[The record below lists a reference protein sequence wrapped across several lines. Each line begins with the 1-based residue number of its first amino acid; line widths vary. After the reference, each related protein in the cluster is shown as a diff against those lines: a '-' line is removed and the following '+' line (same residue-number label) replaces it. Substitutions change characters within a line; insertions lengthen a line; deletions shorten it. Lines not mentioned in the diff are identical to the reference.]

1 MPVRVGNLG
10 PVDLDETR
18 PGLHEAAGEQ
28 TALAESVA
36 AVQVAGLGLLLR
48 EVKGVAGAAA
58 DDDLAGG
65 GVIDGADVEF
75 DLLGAVALDQ
85 AAGPFAGAWHLNG
98 ERLGRALLRN
108 QRARIRAFGH
118 GKHDDV
124 GRGQDFTVRA
134 HGLQREISVAGRQ
147 GVARQIDPFAFF
159 IGLDPADFGLA
170 VLDDDRGARRGAAGQ
185 DSIAGRADAN
195 HVESRQNGVAR
206 FGRRGGRFPLIGG
219 LFGGGARRRRRSGRR
234 LRRPII
240 VVVGRRQ
247 IDDDGEG
254 QDGEGES
261 DEDGDDSGSGQG
273 GDEDGES
280 DQDGEGQGE
289 GQGESTDDES
299 TGNPVPTD
307 HDGHDE
313 HLEPKYDGTPQ
324 EQKEQE
330 REDTAEIQR
339 DIDEAVEQAEREG
352 QDVGNLRGA
361 TSQGDHQVDPLD
373 DNWEDLLE
381 SHLIA
386 KAREGNDDWSRIN
399 RRKFSLLGIVAP
411 SKKGSLKRL
420 ALIKDISWSVLDRSR
435 ALFDAKIA
443 ELLDQITPAE
453 GTLVLHTTTEVEQAE
468 DVYSGDEY
476 LSSQKVCGGGTY
488 MSAALDWM
496 EENGEYPDLTVCF
509 TDSDVSRDDLARLAE
524 AGVLI
529 VLDSYSSYVSA
540 KGRLEASGIE
550 FIVVN
555 DRPA

>member
-1 MPVRVGNLG
+1 MQAIPHHENEA
-10 PVDLDETR
+10 DLS
-18 PGLHEAAGEQ
+18 HHKCF
-28 TALAESVA
+28 VA
-36 AVQVAGLGLLLR
+36 AMTILAAVASALHTIAVGRGIIWTDKVGTAATDGVFIYISPAFFMGLPNDFQRAFLIGHETLHIVLKHMFRGRLFR
-48 EVKGVAGAAA
+48 ERGYFNHQLGWCHRTYNAAA
-58 DDDLAGG
+58 DYIINAMLIKMGLEMPECGLISD
-65 GVIDGADVEF
+65 EF
-75 DLLGAVALDQ
+75 TA
-85 AAGPFAGAWHLNG
+85 
-98 ERLGRALLRN
+98 
-108 QRARIRAFGH
+108 
-118 GKHDDV
+118 DDV
-124 GRGQDFTVRA
+124 AEEVYVKLYQQPEDDEPEEG
-134 HGLQREISVAGRQ
+134 EQ
-147 GVARQIDPFAFF
+147 G
-159 IGLDPADFGLA
+159 
-170 VLDDDRGARRGAAGQ
+170 DDSD
-185 DSIAGRADAN
+185 
-195 HVESRQNGVAR
+195 E
-206 FGRRGGRFPLIGG
+206 
-219 LFGGGARRRRRSGRR
+219 
-234 LRRPII
+234 
-240 VVVGRRQ
+240 
-247 IDDDGEG
+247 DGEG
-254 QDGEGES
+254 EDGEGES
-261 DEDGDDSGSGQG
+261 DDEGDSGEGAESDDSDDSDEDDSGSGQG
-273 GDEDGES
+273 DDEGDEP
-280 DQDGEGQGE
+280 DQDGEGEGE
-289 GQGESTDDES
+289 GEGAGDES
-299 TGNPVPTD
+299 TGEPVPTD

-313 HLEPKYDGTPQ
+313 HLEPKYGGTSQ

-330 REDTAEIQR
+330 REDSAEIQR
-339 DIDEAVEQAEREG
+339 EIDEAVEQAEREG

-361 TSQGDHQVDPLD
+361 TSQGDHKVDPLD

-488 MSAALDWM
+488 MSAGLDWM
-496 EENGEYPDLTVCF
+496 EENGEYADLTICF
-509 TDSDVSRDDLARLAE
+509 TDSDVSRDDLAQLAE

-540 KGRLEASGIE
+540 KERLEASGIE

>member
-1 MPVRVGNLG
+1 MQAIPHHENEA
-10 PVDLDETR
+10 DLSHR
-18 PGLHEAAGEQ
+18 KCF
-28 TALAESVA
+28 VA
-36 AVQVAGLGLLLR
+36 AMTILAAVASALHTIAVGRGIIWTDKVGTAATDGFYIYISPTFFMGLPNDFQRAFLIGHETLHIILKHMFRGRLFR
-48 EVKGVAGAAA
+48 ERGYFNHQLGWCHRTYNAAA
-58 DDDLAGG
+58 DYIINAMLVKMGLEMPECGLISDEFTADDVAEEVYVKLYQQPEDDEPEEGQQGDDSDDSDEDAESGE
-65 GVIDGADVEF
+65 GADSS
-75 DLLGAVALDQ
+75 
-85 AAGPFAGAWHLNG
+85 
-98 ERLGRALLRN
+98 
-108 QRARIRAFGH
+108 
-118 GKHDDV
+118 DD
-124 GRGQDFTVRA
+124 
-134 HGLQREISVAGRQ
+134 S
-147 GVARQIDPFAFF
+147 
-159 IGLDPADFGLA
+159 
-170 VLDDDRGARRGAAGQ
+170 DDDSSDDGDEDGESG
-185 DSIAGRADAN
+185 DSG
-195 HVESRQNGVAR
+195 ES
-206 FGRRGGRFPLIGG
+206 
-219 LFGGGARRRRRSGRR
+219 
-234 LRRPII
+234 
-240 VVVGRRQ
+240 
-247 IDDDGEG
+247 DDDGEG